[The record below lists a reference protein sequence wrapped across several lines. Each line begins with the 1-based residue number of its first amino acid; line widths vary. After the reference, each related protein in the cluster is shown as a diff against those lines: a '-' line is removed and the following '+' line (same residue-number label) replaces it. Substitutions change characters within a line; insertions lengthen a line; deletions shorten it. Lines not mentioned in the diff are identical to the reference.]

1 MKAVL
6 TASAQADLED
16 IADYIATDSPPRA
29 LSYVRE
35 LRAAAEALGEFP
47 EAYPLVPRYESYGV
61 RRRPCGNDLIFYEI
75 VRDIVFIVHILHG
88 AQDYE
93 AILFPDD

>member
-1 MKAVL
+1 MKVIL
-6 TASAQADLED
+6 TPAAQADLED
-16 IADYIATDSPPRA
+16 IADYIAVDSPRRA

-35 LRAAAEALGEFP
+35 RRKAAESLGDFP
-47 EAYPLVPRYESYGV
+47 EAYPLLPRYEQYGV
-61 RRRPCGNDLIFYEI
+61 RRRPHGNYLIFYEI
-75 VRDIVFIVHILHG
+75 VRDVVFFTHVLNG